1 MGPCAEQ
8 RGHRAAG
15 LSQGWGVG
23 EDPRG
28 RRPGASPLGC
38 SSCLFC
44 LEAGTPGESEA
55 QAQRRRDEKPPSKGR
70 LQSALLPS
78 PLFQTGPPPC
88 CLCREKQL
96 GVTSREDHKVFLR
109 YICVSHTSLK
119 PSEEVSKGKPGGKAG
134 GGGCWSEGV
143 CLWPPGKA
151 GVGIPPLPA
160 EEVWAPLGHGAG
172 RGR

>member
-1 MGPCAEQ
+1 MLS
-8 RGHRAAG
+8 RGATGQLAFPRA
-15 LSQGWGVG
+15 GVWG

-28 RRPGASPLGC
+28 RRPGASPLDC

-44 LEAGTPGESEA
+44 LEAGMPGESEA

-88 CLCREKQL
+88 CRCREKQL
-96 GVTSREDHKVFLR
+96 EVTLREDQKVFLR
-109 YICVSHTSLK
+109 YICVSHTLLGNPARRFPRGSL
-119 PSEEVSKGKPGGKAG
+119 GARR
-134 GGGCWSEGV
+134 EGRMLV
-143 CLWPPGKA
+143 WRCLPVAAREGWRGD
-151 GVGIPPLPA
+151 PPLPA